1 MINNYIKTAWRNI
14 TQNKTNSFIN
24 IVGLSAGLTCF
35 TLIALWVSDE
45 RSYDKF
51 NTNYDRIF
59 RLVTTA
65 KTETGVEESAV
76 SSAPMAKALKDD
88 YAEVENTVRLG
99 MREEIVTHNN
109 AQVLQDGILL
119 SDPSFFDVFSYKL
132 SRGDAKT
139 ALNEPYSIILT
150 ESSAKKYFGSSD
162 PMGQTLNLNMYDS
175 GYGAT
180 YKITGVMADPPK
192 NAHFT
197 FNMLASFKTIEVS
210 RPEVLT
216 IDGWGDGSYYTY
228 ILLKKGVDAKAFSQK
243 IAHFYGRYI
252 GELFAVW
259 KPIYSYHLQPL
270 ADIYLR
276 SNLQYEI
283 ARTGSETQVYLF
295 FTVGIFILLLAG
307 VNYTNLATARS
318 VSRAKEVGIKKVAG
332 AGQQQL
338 ILQYL
343 SEAVG
348 TALVAF
354 FISLLLTQLLQPIF
368 LQLTGKQLSV
378 LDSPRLLWTLCAVSI
393 FLGILAGMYPA
404 IVLSR
409 FKPALVLKGSFKST
423 DKGIAL
429 RKVLVVSQFVI
440 TVLLV
445 TGIIIISKQLSYI
458 KHKDLGYDKDALLFL
473 RVHGNTD
480 VIKGYNAFKNE
491 LEGNPLI
498 SGITTSNSLIGTGL
512 GSGGAGTVG
521 LDGQPLQVNT
531 SRIRVDTAYFKVY
544 GIRMLAGRTF
554 SAIAGSDTIQQIV
567 LNQTAVKRFGWKD
580 AETAIGKPFRIG
592 NRQGTVVGVTSDFH
606 YNSLQQTIEPLA
618 IMPQSGSFSRITVRV
633 DVKKADQVIAAIEN
647 VWKKMF
653 PSVLFD
659 YGFLNQQ
666 IQAQYEAE
674 ERFSKIFLYFS
685 VLSLIIACLGLYGLI
700 SFTVFQKTKEIGIRK
715 VLGATASGIAAKLSG
730 QLVKPV
736 LIACF
741 ISIPIAWYGM
751 QAWLQN
757 FAYRIDLAWWMFT
770 LAAALVL
777 LIALL
782 TVVFQAVQAAVVN
795 PVKSLR
801 TE

>member
-1 MINNYIKTAWRNI
+1 MINNYIKIAWRNI

-35 TLIALWVSDE
+35 TLIAMWVTDE

-59 RLVTTA
+59 RVVGTA

-88 YAEVENTVRLG
+88 YPEVENTVRMR

-119 SDPSFFDVFSYKL
+119 TDPSFFDVFSYKL
-132 SRGDAKT
+132 SRGDVGT

-150 ESSAKKYFGSSD
+150 ESTAKKYFGNTD
-162 PMGQTLNLNMYDS
+162 PISQTLSLNMYDT
-175 GYGAT
+175 GYAAS
-180 YKITGVMADPPK
+180 YKITGVMPDPPK

-197 FNMLASFKTIEVS
+197 FTMLASFKTIEVAN
-210 RPEVLT
+210 PDVLT

-228 ILLKKGVDAKAFSQK
+228 VLLKKGVDAKAFSRK
-243 IAHFYGRYI
+243 MEHFYGKYV
-252 GELFAVW
+252 GDLFAIW

-283 ARTGSETQVYLF
+283 ARNGSETQVYLF
-295 FTVGIFILLLAG
+295 FTIGIFILLLAG
-307 VNYTNLATARS
+307 VNYTNLATARAA
-318 VSRAKEVGIKKVAG
+318 SRAKEVGIKKVSG
-332 AGQQQL
+332 AGQKQL

-343 SEAVG
+343 AEAVS
-348 TALVAF
+348 TAFAAF
-354 FISLLLTQLLQPIF
+354 FISLLLTQLLQPVF
-368 LQLTGKQLSV
+368 FQLTGKQLSV
-378 LDSPRLLWTLCAVSI
+378 LHSPVLLLTLVGVTL
-393 FLGILAGMYPA
+393 FLGVLAGLYPA

-445 TGIIIISKQLSYI
+445 TGIIIISKQLSFI
-458 KHKDLGYDKDALLFL
+458 RHKDLGYNKDALLFL
-473 RVHGNTD
+473 RVHGNAD
-480 VIKGYNAFKNE
+480 VVKGYNAFKNE
-491 LEGNPLI
+491 LENNPLI

-512 GSGGAGTVG
+512 GTGGAETV
-521 LDGQPLQVNT
+521 DREGQPLRVNT

-554 SAIAGSDTIQQIV
+554 SAAAASDTIQQIV

-592 NRQGTVVGVTSDFH
+592 SRKGIVVGVTSDFH

-618 IMPQSGSFSRITVRV
+618 IMPQDGRFSRITLKV
-633 DVKKADQVIAAIEN
+633 DVKKAEQVIAAIEST
-647 VWKKMF
+647 WKKMF
-653 PSVLFD
+653 PSILFD
-659 YGFLNQQ
+659 YGFLSQQ
-666 IQAQYEAE
+666 IQSQYEAE

-715 VLGATASGIAAKLSG
+715 VLGATASGITAKLSG

-757 FAYRIDLAWWMFT
+757 FAYRIDLTWWMFT
-770 LAAALVL
+770 AAAALVL